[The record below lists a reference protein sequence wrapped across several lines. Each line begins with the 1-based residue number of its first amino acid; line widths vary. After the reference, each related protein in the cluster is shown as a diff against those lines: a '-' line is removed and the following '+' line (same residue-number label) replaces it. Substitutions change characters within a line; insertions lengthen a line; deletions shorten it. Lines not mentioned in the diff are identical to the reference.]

1 MMSFMIQKTKG
12 VKKYVQKMK
21 LIVNKIKNACP
32 YVKKTR
38 NIKKENVNQ
47 FVKKIKHLSKKV
59 ENAKVNVY
67 KGISITKH

>member
-1 MMSFMIQKTKG
+1 M
-12 VKKYVQKMK
+12 KKFVQKMK
-21 LIVNKIKNACP
+21 LIVNKIKNVSP

-47 FVKKIKHLSKKV
+47 FVRKIKHLSKKV
-59 ENAKVNVY
+59 ENAKVNVN